1 MVDIFEFKHSRAKL
15 GIVNYNLVGVSHF
28 SSFCLRKLLLFGSL
42 DKLHLHTLWETG
54 GFQKALYQHVDTA
67 T

>member
-1 MVDIFEFKHSRAKL
+1 MVDIFEFKHLRAKL
-15 GIVNYNLVGVSHF
+15 SILNNNLVGVSHF
-28 SSFCLRKLLLFGSL
+28 SSFCIRKLLLFGSL
-42 DKLHLHTLWETG
+42 DTLHLNTLWETS